1 MFSTSCKF
9 TGLWRGCNEPY
20 PFFPPGRAGRAWFVH
35 MRIKTGK
42 SPRRKTSN
50 TYSGVS
56 LADTTEILAITGLT
70 IIEKGESGEGARF
83 EIIVLKGA

>member
-1 MFSTSCKF
+1 
-9 TGLWRGCNEPY
+9 
-20 PFFPPGRAGRAWFVH
+20 

-70 IIEKGESGEGARF
+70 IIEKGESGKGARF